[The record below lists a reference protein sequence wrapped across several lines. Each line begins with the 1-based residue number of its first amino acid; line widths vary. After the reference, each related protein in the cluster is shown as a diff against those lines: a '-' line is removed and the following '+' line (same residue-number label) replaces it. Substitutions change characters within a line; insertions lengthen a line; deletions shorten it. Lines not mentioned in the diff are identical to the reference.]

1 MKPFSVKE
9 IRLYVKGQLIQ
20 GSDKFIVN
28 DIVYHLQKMEPNKL
42 IFLRQKWQIDWE
54 KIAQSAPCVIVTDS
68 IYAELELTENNT
80 VIKVQ
85 DIEQAFWQF
94 VDRYRSQFSIPV
106 VSVTGTNGK
115 TTTKDMIRH
124 ILSFDRNVT
133 GTKKSANS
141 RTNHLTYL
149 LSIEKDTDAAVFESA
164 VGEPGDVLLASR
176 YYKPTIGIIT
186 NIGVYH
192 LDGCKT
198 PEAYLQAKAEMV
210 QAVGSKGTLIV
221 NADDEN
227 TKKIGLEDYQGKVLT
242 FGVNN
247 HADFQ
252 ATDIRYGNNGM
263 HFELILQKWKIPFY
277 TNKKKYSIF
286 VPGYGQHQVLNA
298 LAALAAV
305 HEMGIDI
312 NEAAK
317 RIQSFQNLPAH
328 LESSIG
334 MGGCIILDDTWSSTP
349 SSLEAAFKTLNG
361 ISEGKKRI
369 ALIGDIKRLGDFS
382 LEFHRQTGEMIAENG
397 VDVLITVGPM
407 AVEIAKQAKLKGL
420 KGKVHSFR
428 NIHGVELLLSTI
440 IDENSILLIKSSSTN
455 DAIVKLKTK
464 LKRRGTP

>member
-9 IRLYVKGQLIQ
+9 IRLCVNGQLIQ
-20 GSDKFIVN
+20 GSDEFMVN
-28 DIVYHLQKMEPNKL
+28 DMIYHITKMEPNKL
-42 IFLRQKWQIDWE
+42 IFLRQKSRIDWE
-54 KIAQSAPCVIVTDS
+54 KIAQSVPCVVVTDS
-68 IYAELELTENNT
+68 LYAELELIENYT
-80 VIKVQ
+80 IIKVQ
-85 DIEQAFWQF
+85 DIEQAFWKF
-94 VDRYRSQFSIPV
+94 VDFYRDQFSIPV

-124 ILSFDRNVT
+124 ILSFDRIVT
-133 GTKKSANS
+133 GTKHSANS
-141 RTNHLTYL
+141 RTHHLTYL

-227 TKKIGLEDYQGKVLT
+227 TKKIGLKEFQGKVLT

-252 ATDIRYGNNGM
+252 ATKIQYGDNGM
-263 HFELILQKWKIPFY
+263 HFELTLKKRNLFSY
-277 TNKKKYSIF
+277 TFKEKYSIF

-298 LAALAAV
+298 LAAFVAV

-312 NEAAK
+312 SVAAK
-317 RIQSFQNLPAH
+317 RIQSFHNLRAH
-328 LESSIG
+328 LECNIG

-349 SSLEAAFKTLNG
+349 GSLKAAFETLNG
-361 ISEGKKRI
+361 ISRGKKRI
-369 ALIGDIKRLGDFS
+369 ALIGDIKRLGNFS
-382 LEFHRQTGEMIAENG
+382 LDFHRQTGDMIAENG
-397 VDVLITVGPM
+397 VDVLITVGSM
-407 AVEIAKQAKLKGL
+407 AVEIAKQAELKGL
-420 KGKVHSFR
+420 HGKVYSFP
-428 NIHGVELLLSTI
+428 NIHGVELLLEKI
-440 IDENSILLIKSSSTN
+440 LDENSILLIKSSSTN
-455 DAIVKLKTK
+455 DAIVNLKSKLKLRMTD
-464 LKRRGTP
+464 